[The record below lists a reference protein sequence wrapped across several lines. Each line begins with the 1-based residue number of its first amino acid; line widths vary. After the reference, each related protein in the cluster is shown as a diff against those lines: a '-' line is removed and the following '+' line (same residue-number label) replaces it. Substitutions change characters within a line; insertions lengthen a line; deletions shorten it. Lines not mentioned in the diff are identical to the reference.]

1 MNPIRPVALS
11 LLALL
16 AVGCASQAPR
26 TEAAADGGALPSA
39 KEKEIIKQRAIQRW
53 EFLIKQQADKAY
65 DFLSPGYR
73 ATKTREAYAAE
84 MNNRPVHWSK
94 VLPFSQECEKPT
106 VCVVN
111 LQIDAN
117 VNMPG
122 VKGPVSSVGFVTETW
137 IKTRGKWYILPN
149 MPGTKGR

>member
-26 TEAAADGGALPSA
+26 SDVAAEAGALPSA
-39 KEKEIIKQRAIQRW
+39 KEREIIKQRAIQRW
-53 EFLIKQQADKAY
+53 EFLIKHEAEKAY

-73 ATKTREAYAAE
+73 ATKTREAYASE
-84 MNNRPVHWSK
+84 MNNRPVRWSK
-94 VLPFSQECEKPT
+94 VLPYSQNCEKPT
-106 VCVVN
+106 VCVVS

-137 IKTRGKWYILPN
+137 IKTRGKWYILPS
-149 MPGTKGR
+149 MPGTKGG